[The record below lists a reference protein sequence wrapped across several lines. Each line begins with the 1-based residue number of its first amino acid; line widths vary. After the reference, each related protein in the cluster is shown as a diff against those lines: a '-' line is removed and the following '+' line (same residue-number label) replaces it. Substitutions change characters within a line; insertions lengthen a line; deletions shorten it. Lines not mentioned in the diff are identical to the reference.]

1 MDRKMM
7 QEASYHLNNDILK
20 QEFLQGTGSPLTDQ
34 GQRYFQGMAPYLVLA
49 YRQGLEGRPLTEVF
63 HFLEAAE

>member
-1 MDRKMM
+1 MDRKTMRGVG
-7 QEASYHLNNDILK
+7 YHLNDEILK

-34 GQRYFQGMAPYLVLA
+34 GQRYFQGMTPYLVLA

-63 HFLEAAE
+63 HFLEAVE